1 MAGLV
6 LNSTAVL
13 RLNIC
18 AKLNFCASLSA
29 TSPSCETLPTIM
41 KKILLTLIICLL
53 TLNNYAQ
60 EQIVTELKNAYQ
72 EGKFDAIIAKHSE
85 KVNEYPAKAI
95 YYVGMA
101 FYMKADDNN
110 TIKLM
115 DLSISKDNSDP
126 DAYFIKGM
134 TLNYL
139 GQFDKAVASFQN
151 AIELDASNSNYFSGL
166 GDSYFNEKKY
176 KKALSAYVSATEK
189 QEKIDRPFTMIPQIY
204 AEINQPEKALKAFY
218 TAKENIAKDSDS
230 YITALYNIGQ
240 YELLNK
246 NYDKAELALKE
257 LVELSPTDYHSFSKL
272 IQVYYGKQEYEK
284 AEPYKRKL
292 YQASKQGLL
301 DGNLQNEFCF
311 DQFVWKNKVIF
322 GFERFEEKPGKIYY
336 KHVFYVTNEQTG
348 KTEFTIQTENSPI
361 AIENG
366 YEKYILGMS
375 KNGEHST
382 FNYGIKENFE
392 YDYLKKMVLKIL
404 NEEIKPTASSRS
416 PKE

>member
-1 MAGLV
+1 M
-6 LNSTAVL
+6 L
-13 RLNIC
+13 RR
-18 AKLNFCASLSA
+18 K
-29 TSPSCETLPTIM
+29 SPLDIFRNEAIHEPLPTIM
-41 KKILLTLIICLL
+41 KKILLTLIICLSSL
-53 TLNNYAQ
+53 SNYAQ
-60 EQIVTELKNAYQ
+60 EQITAELKKAYG
-72 EGKFDAIIAKHSE
+72 EEKYDLIISAHSE
-85 KVNEYPAKAI
+85 KASEYPAKAV

-101 FYMKADDNN
+101 YYMKADDTNVL
-110 TIKLM
+110 KLM
-115 DLSISKDNSDP
+115 DLSIKKDKTDP

-134 TLNYL
+134 TLNYM
-139 GQFDKAVASFQN
+139 GQFDKAIESFN
-151 AIELDASNSNYFSGL
+151 KAIELDSSNSNYFSGL
-166 GDSYFNEKKY
+166 GDSYFNQKKY
-176 KKALSAYVSATEK
+176 EKALSAYVSATEK

-204 AEINQPEKALKAFY
+204 AEINQPEKALQAFY

-246 NYDKAELALKE
+246 NYDKAEVALKE

-272 IQVYYGKQEYEK
+272 IQVYYGKQEYQK
-284 AEPYKRKL
+284 AEPYKHKL
-292 YQASKQGLL
+292 YQAYEQGLL

-311 DQFVWKNKVIF
+311 DQFVWKDKLIF
-322 GFERFEEKPGKIYY
+322 GFERFAEKSDKIYY

-348 KTEFTIQTENSPI
+348 KTEFTVQTENSPI

-382 FNYGIKENFE
+382 FNYGIKEDFE

-404 NEEIKPTASSRS
+404 NEEIKPTASSRKT
-416 PKE
+416 KE